1 MSKLL
6 FIDGEKAKNA
16 LPMGVLLTSLKGAF
30 KSGCEV
36 PLRHSHIMNNGSTLL
51 MPAWDKKYYGLK
63 TVNIYPEN
71 GKRGLPGLH
80 STFQLFDAQTGKP
93 LAVIDGDTI
102 TCRRTAAAAALGASF
117 LARKDSSV
125 HLLVGAG
132 RVASLVPEAMKAAIP
147 SLKKFLVWNYIEDEA
162 TRLVASLK
170 KQGFD
175 AEVCKELKDGCGKAD
190 IVTCAT
196 LSRKP
201 LVHAEWLKPNSHL
214 DLIGSFTPAMM
225 ETNPECFA
233 NAAVYVDTMEAPTK
247 SGDLL
252 EAFKAG
258 ALKKEEIVSTLE
270 ELCRGEKKGRTSNEG
285 RTVFKA
291 VGTALEDL
299 AAAVVAYEAVSGSK
313 L

>member
-1 MSKLL
+1 MPGLL
-6 FIDGEKAKNA
+6 FVDAAKARES
-16 LPMGVLLTSLKGAF
+16 LPMGVLLKALRSSF
-30 KSGCEV
+30 KDGCEV
-36 PLRHSHIMNNGSTLL
+36 PLRHSHIINEGSTLL
-51 MPAWDKKYYGLK
+51 MPAWNKKYYGLK
-63 TVNIYPEN
+63 TVNIYPQN
-71 GKRGLPGLH
+71 FKKKLPGLH
-80 STFQLFDAQTGKP
+80 STVQLFDAQTGQP

-102 TCRRTAAAAALGASF
+102 TCRRTAAAAALGASY
-117 LARKDSSV
+117 LARQDSEV

-147 SLKKFLVWNYIEDEA
+147 SLKKFYVWNYMEDEA
-162 TRLVASLK
+162 VRLVASLK
-170 KQGFD
+170 KQGYD
-175 AEVCKELKDGCGKAD
+175 AEVCKELKDGCAKAD

-201 LVHAEWLKPNSHL
+201 LVRAEWLKPDSHL
-214 DLIGSFTPAMM
+214 DLIGSFTPQMM
-225 ETNPECFA
+225 ETTPECFA
-233 NAAVYVDTMEAPTK
+233 NASVYVDTLEAPTK

-258 ALKKEEIVSTLE
+258 TLQKENIVATME
-270 ELCRGEKKGRTSNEG
+270 ELCRGQKKGRTSQNG

-299 AAAVVAYEAVSGSK
+299 TAAVVAYEAASGSK